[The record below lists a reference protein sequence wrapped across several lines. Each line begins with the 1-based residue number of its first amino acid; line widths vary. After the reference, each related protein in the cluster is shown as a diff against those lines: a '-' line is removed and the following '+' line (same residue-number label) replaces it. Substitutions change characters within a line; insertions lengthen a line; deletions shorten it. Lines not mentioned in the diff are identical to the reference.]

1 MTEERKERIAALTSL
16 KLEGFI
22 VSRHLI
28 EKNNS
33 TYREGIGFRRSGQYN
48 GPIVYWDDILARCG
62 EECDDNTMVDCI
74 IGIVTPYLDLN
85 TDPQEIY
92 CWEKSKDRVL
102 PKLINAERNQERLEN
117 LVHRKYLD
125 LAEVYCTKMTVGDSQ
140 QGYVEVNHEMLEE
153 WGIDQETLKRQA
165 EENMKKQEYRLYS
178 MEEMLGGFMPAK
190 IDTETEKVP
199 LQILTNREGILGAAI
214 LANPEFLKEVLGNE
228 VEDCYLLPSSVHELI
243 VCPVEAW
250 MDVEDLREVV
260 KEVNQ
265 TIVNEVDYLSDEVY
279 CYDMGF
285 IEIRRS
291 M

>member
-1 MTEERKERIAALTSL
+1 
-16 KLEGFI
+16 
-22 VSRHLI
+22 
-28 EKNNS
+28 
-33 TYREGIGFRRSGQYN
+33 
-48 GPIVYWDDILARCG
+48 
-62 EECDDNTMVDCI
+62 
-74 IGIVTPYLDLN
+74 
-85 TDPQEIY
+85 
-92 CWEKSKDRVL
+92 
-102 PKLINAERNQERLEN
+102 
-117 LVHRKYLD
+117 
-125 LAEVYCTKMTVGDSQ
+125 MTVGHSQ